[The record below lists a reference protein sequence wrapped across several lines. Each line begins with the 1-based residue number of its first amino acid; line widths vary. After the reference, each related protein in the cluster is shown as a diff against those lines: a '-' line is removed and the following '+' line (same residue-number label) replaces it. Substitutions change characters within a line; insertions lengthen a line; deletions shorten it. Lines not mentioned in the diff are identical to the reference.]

1 MCGARGVDIRED
13 PFPVSRE
20 SDKKV
25 HKVLIVTDGSKK
37 LTLVLA
43 ETCEVKNVNS
53 QKYPSNRSQDTQSK
67 LHSSSSDL
75 ALIIDQSK

>member
-1 MCGARGVDIRED
+1 MCGATGVEFQED
-13 PFPVSRE
+13 PFPGSGE
-20 SDKKV
+20 SDKNV
-25 HKVLIVTDGSKK
+25 HKMLIITDGSKK

-53 QKYPSNRSQDTQSK
+53 EKYPSNRSQDTHSK

-75 ALIIDQSK
+75 ALIIDRSK